1 MRISP
6 PRRPA
11 RDRVALA
18 ALLALAMSS
27 PPVLAEDIAAGGL
40 VFSDREGG
48 FELLGVTGN
57 GTLEDPFVI
66 TERITGSAPAV
77 LVIEGV
83 VPGFGNRARSNH
95 FASFVVVKRVI
106 NATDDDWQSFRMEL
120 REEIDRPSD
129 YNDGLSFGQERDPQ
143 RVFEA
148 DRYADIRIVDEPADS
163 LLFERGLVAPGEWA
177 TFRFVVTHNAPGPTL
192 YLVQLR
198 ETPLSLDLESGVD
211 VWPIIR

>member
-1 MRISP
+1 VRISP
-6 PRRPA
+6 PRRPTGV
-11 RDRVALA
+11 RVLLA
-18 ALLALAMSS
+18 ALLALAA
-27 PPVLAEDIAAGGL
+27 PRALADDIAVGGL

-48 FELLGVTGN
+48 FELLSVTGS
-57 GTLEDPFVI
+57 GTREDPFVI

-95 FASFVVVKRVI
+95 FASFVVVKRVV

-120 REEIDRPSD
+120 REELDRPSD

-148 DRYADIRIVDEPADS
+148 DRYADIRIVDEPADG
-163 LLFERGLVAPGEWA
+163 LLFEQGLVAPGEWA
-177 TFRFVVTHNAPGPTL
+177 TFRFVITHNAPGPTL
-192 YLVQLR
+192 YLMQQR
-198 ETPLSLDLESGVD
+198 ETPLSLDLGSGEEI
-211 VWPIIR
+211 WPIIR